1 MPDVERPEFEH
12 RYRRFCLW
20 GFKSSTPIT
29 NWLLEISN
37 RAPLSQIGT
46 SICQIEHPYH
56 KLGRR
61 SKKTSNQLP
70 LTQIGHKLAAWDLKT
85 STPITVLGSRNPFIS
100 RALKLNTPI
109 RFLALA
115 TLNRV
120 PLSQIGFL
128 QSQIEHPYHRF
139 ECRYLKLNTPIT
151 NWALPD
157 LLSTS

>member
-12 RYRRFCLW
+12 RYRRFSLW

-29 NWLLEISN
+29 NWLLGILK

-46 SICQIEHPYH
+46 STCWIEHPYH

-61 SKKTSNQLP
+61 SKETSNQPP
-70 LTQIGHKLAAWDLKT
+70 LTQIEHKLTAWDLKT
-85 STPITVLGSRNPFIS
+85 STPITILGSRTPFIS
-100 RALKLNTPI
+100 RGLKLNTPI

-120 PLSQIGFL
+120 PLSQIVFL
-128 QSQIEHPYHRF
+128 RSQIEHPYHRF
-139 ECRYLKLNTPIT
+139 ECRYLKLFTPIT
-151 NWALPD
+151 NWTLPD